1 MIHSVTS
8 DLDTFK
14 TLTFGPGLNIILA
27 DKTAESTDRQT
38 RNGAG
43 KSSFV
48 ELIHFIY
55 GANADPKSIFRSAQ
69 LKPRTFAVRG
79 AIGGHVITTSRS
91 GAKPSEIR
99 IQGATEHWP
108 VRPKLDSKTGD
119 LILSQ
124 TNWKLALGALLFDLP
139 ASEEARG
146 RFGPTFR
153 SLFPYFA
160 RRQNSNAFTKPTQ
173 QSDKQQNWD
182 QRVAISYLLGLDA
195 NIPQQ
200 FQEARDQEKA
210 LKDLRKAAEQGSLG
224 SFYGSAAQFRTRLT
238 VAQDKVD
245 RLRKQIATFNVVP
258 EYAALEAEAS
268 DITRAISTVNND
280 NFIDWNLVTQLEAA
294 LESKAPPALT
304 NVEKLYNEA
313 GVVLPGTV
321 GKRFK
326 DVFEFHKAIVSNRRA
341 HLTSEIEAAQKR
353 IEEREAT
360 RTGQDR
366 RRREIM
372 DILQSGGALEHYT
385 RMQEELGRAE
395 AEAEAL
401 RQQLETALKIEST
414 QTQLKGE
421 RARLRQ
427 ALQSDHQERSA
438 IVEEAVLVFENLS
451 NALYEKAGSLIIG
464 DSDNG
469 PTFDVNIDSHRSK
482 GINNM
487 QIFCFDVMPAELAT
501 KRGLGPGFLIHDSHL
516 FDGVD
521 ERQVAKALQLGASH
535 AARVGF
541 QYIVTLNSDA
551 LPKDGFQDD
560 FDVWQHVNPTRLTD
574 KDESGAS
581 SGFIFRVSG
590 PLPGIK
596 SWAYA
601 EWFKG
606 LPLP

>member
-8 DLDTFK
+8 DLETFK

-55 GANADPKSIFRSAQ
+55 GANAGPKSIFRSAE
-69 LKPRTFAVRG
+69 LGPHTFEAKG
-79 AIGGHVITTSRS
+79 DIGGHVVTVSRS

-108 VRPKLDSKTGD
+108 VRPKLDRKTGD
-119 LILSQ
+119 LIPSQTNYLILSQ
-124 TNWKLALGALLFDLP
+124 TNWRQVLGALLFDLR

-160 RRQNSNAFTKPTQ
+160 RRQNSNAFTQPARQSGDQPNWNQ
-173 QSDKQQNWD
+173 Q
-182 QRVAISYLLGLDA
+182 VAISYLLGLDA
-195 NIPQQ
+195 NIPQR

-210 LKDLRKAAEQGSLG
+210 LKELRKAAEQGSLG
-224 SFYGSAAQFRTRLT
+224 NFYGSAAQFRTRLT
-238 VAQDKVD
+238 VVQDKVD

-258 EYAALEAEAS
+258 EYTALEEEAS
-268 DITRAISTVNND
+268 DITRTISIVNND
-280 NFIDWNLVTQLEAA
+280 NLIDREFVTQLTAA
-294 LESKAPPALT
+294 LESEAPPALT

-321 GKRFK
+321 GKRFE

-341 HLTSEIEAAQKR
+341 HLTGEIEAAQKR
-353 IEEREAT
+353 IKEREAT

-372 DILQSGGALEHYT
+372 GILQSGGALEHYT
-385 RMQEELGRAE
+385 RMQEELGRTE

-401 RQQLETALKIEST
+401 RQKLDTARKIEST
-414 QTQLKGE
+414 RTQLKGE
-421 RARLRQ
+421 RVRLRQ
-427 ALQSDHQERSA
+427 ALQSDHQERST
-438 IVEEAVLVFENLS
+438 IVKEATLVFENLS
-451 NALYEKAGSLIIG
+451 NALYEKAESLIIG

-482 GINNM
+482 GISNM
-487 QIFCFDVMPAELAT
+487 QIFCFDVMLAELAT

-521 ERQVAKALQLGASH
+521 ERQVAKALQLGASR

-541 QYIVTLNSDA
+541 QYIVTPNSDA

-574 KDESGAS
+574 KDESG
-581 SGFIFRVSG
+581 
-590 PLPGIK
+590 
-596 SWAYA
+596 
-601 EWFKG
+601 G
-606 LPLP
+606 LFGLHF